1 MILESHSL
9 KTAFTRYHLTTPE
22 VLREL
27 GDDTEQE
34 KAALAQIRALE
45 EQLRVIDASQA
56 SDYRALGRVV
66 GAALPEADG
75 ASGGIGSA
83 TPTS

>member
-27 GDDTEQE
+27 QGPGDV
-34 KAALAQIRALE
+34 KR
-45 EQLRVIDASQA
+45 
-56 SDYRALGRVV
+56 
-66 GAALPEADG
+66 
-75 ASGGIGSA
+75 ASGADHDARRAS
-83 TPTS
+83 SR